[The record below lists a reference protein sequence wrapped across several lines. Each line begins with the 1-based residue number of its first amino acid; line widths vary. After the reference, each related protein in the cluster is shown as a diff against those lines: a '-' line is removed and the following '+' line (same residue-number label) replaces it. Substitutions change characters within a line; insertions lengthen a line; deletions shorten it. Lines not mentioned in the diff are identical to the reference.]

1 MYLLVCNRWSRMS
14 HESEEDPYMVFLD
27 LQCNHDAVL
36 LWPRDSPACALVYY
50 TSFRDWIDPLRTNE
64 TSKLSIEE
72 SPFLFRYDCFKLR
85 TALLTTHSLD
95 LRNHSYRSVHFGNSF
110 RKSM

>member
-14 HESEEDPYMVFLD
+14 HESEEDPHMVFVD
-27 LQCNHDAVL
+27 LQCNHDVVL
-36 LWPRDSPACALVYY
+36 LWPWDSPSCALVYY

-72 SPFLFRYDCFKLR
+72 SLFLFRYDCFKLR
-85 TALLTTHSLD
+85 TVLLTTDSLD